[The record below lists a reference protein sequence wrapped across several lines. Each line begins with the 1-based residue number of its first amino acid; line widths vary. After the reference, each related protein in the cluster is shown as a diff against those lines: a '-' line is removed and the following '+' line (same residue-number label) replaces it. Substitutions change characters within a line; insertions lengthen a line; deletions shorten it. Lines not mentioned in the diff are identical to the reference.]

1 MFCIRGY
8 HGELNMATEPQVA
21 KQVRPPS
28 KRTARTRV
36 VLALCLLLPG
46 LLGGCPDFRNSM
58 VDAIDAATRGILLGG
73 VQPEDA
79 AETAVRGVVNAALD
93 LFFDQL
99 RIDETR

>member
-1 MFCIRGY
+1 
-8 HGELNMATEPQVA
+8 
-21 KQVRPPS
+21 
-28 KRTARTRV
+28 
-36 VLALCLLLPG
+36 
-46 LLGGCPDFRNSM
+46 M